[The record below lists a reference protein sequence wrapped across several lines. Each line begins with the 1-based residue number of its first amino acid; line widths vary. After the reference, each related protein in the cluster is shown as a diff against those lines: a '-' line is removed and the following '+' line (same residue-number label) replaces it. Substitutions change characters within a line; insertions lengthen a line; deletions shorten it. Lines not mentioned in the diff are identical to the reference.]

1 MTSCLSDMR
10 TVRLKGLTFRITQP
24 YGLRVT
30 VFKERLARDH
40 ARSRSRTMR
49 ASRTMS
55 TIAWARNAHPD
66 PFEFRGSRWTV
77 VLAELT
83 AMAGETAGPDGDPY
97 AASLSTVGRSLQFAS
112 ALLPQVLHDRRNPIF
127 R

>member
-1 MTSCLSDMR
+1 MR

-24 YGLRVT
+24 YGLRVPYLT
-30 VFKERLARDH
+30 ARRDH
-40 ARSRSRTMR
+40 AEIPVEDDEGLPHDVDDCVGEGMPILILLSFVG
-49 ASRTMS
+49 
-55 TIAWARNAHPD
+55 PD
-66 PFEFRGSRWTV
+66 GPV

-97 AASLSTVGRSLQFAS
+97 AASLSTVGRSLQFCIGFVAS
-112 ALLPQVLHDRRNPIF
+112 SAATTAEIPIF